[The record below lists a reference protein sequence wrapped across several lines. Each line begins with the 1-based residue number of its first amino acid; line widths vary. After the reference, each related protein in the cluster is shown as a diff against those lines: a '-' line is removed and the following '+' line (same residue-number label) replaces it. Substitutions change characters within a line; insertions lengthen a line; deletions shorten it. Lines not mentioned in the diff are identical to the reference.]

1 MTLKTLEQ
9 VPAAVQVA
17 PADHSRLPVLD
28 GWRGI
33 SILSVLA
40 CHLLP
45 IGPKWMQ
52 LNAAAGLFGMSLFFT
67 LSGFL
72 ITAPLYR
79 SPQVV
84 PFLIRRFCRILP
96 LAFLYIVVAM
106 VILAKGPAFYA
117 SHFLFLIN
125 YQHQYITEL
134 TGHFW
139 SLCVEIQF
147 YVGVGILV
155 LLAGR
160 RGLLLLPIL
169 CVVVTL
175 LRVWTGTHYSI
186 VTHLRIDEILSG
198 ATLTLIMCGA
208 LPHFIRGA
216 LGRVPWFVWLAGLLV
231 SCHELGGPANYLRPY
246 LAAGLVGSTIWRRTM
261 INPWLETRQLKYI
274 AETSYALY
282 VIHPLA
288 HWGWLGTGGS
298 IMKYAMKRPITFA
311 LTFAAAHLSTF
322 LYERRWI
329 ELGKKWAKHAA
340 SRTLPDRQGASRQN

>member
-1 MTLKTLEQ
+1 
-9 VPAAVQVA
+9 
-17 PADHSRLPVLD
+17 
-28 GWRGI
+28 
-33 SILSVLA
+33 
-40 CHLLP
+40 
-45 IGPKWMQ
+45 MQ

-72 ITAPLYR
+72 ITATLYR

-106 VILAKGPAFYA
+106 VILGKGPAFYA
-117 SHFLFLIN
+117 SHFFFLIN
-125 YQHQYITEL
+125 YQTQYITDL

-147 YVGVGILV
+147 YVGVAILV

-160 RGLLLLPIL
+160 RGLLLLPVL
-169 CVVVTL
+169 CVGVTL
-175 LRVWTGTHYSI
+175 TRLWTGTHYSI
-186 VTHLRIDEILSG
+186 VTHLRIDEILAG
-198 ATLTLIMCGA
+198 ATLALIMCGA
-208 LPHFIRGA
+208 MPQFIRGA
-216 LGRVPWFVWLAGLLV
+216 VSRVPWFVWLATLLV

-246 LAAGLVGSTIWRRTM
+246 MAAGLVGSTVWGCTR
-261 INPWLETRQLKYI
+261 INTWLETRQLKYI

-282 VIHPLA
+282 VFHPLA
-288 HWGWLGTGGS
+288 AYGWLGTGGTV
-298 IMKYAMKRPITFA
+298 MKYAVKRPITFA

-329 ELGKKWAKHAA
+329 DLGKKWAKRFQGRPRA
-340 SRTLPDRQGASRQN
+340 LPTVPA